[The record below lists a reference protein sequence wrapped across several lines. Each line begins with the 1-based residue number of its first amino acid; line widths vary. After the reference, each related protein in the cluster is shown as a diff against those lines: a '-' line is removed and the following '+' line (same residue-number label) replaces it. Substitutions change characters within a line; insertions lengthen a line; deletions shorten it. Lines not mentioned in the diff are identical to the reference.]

1 MNIKGTVLENCIKK
15 TKKKQLLL
23 VDTINYNASRGSRL
37 NVESTQV
44 EYHNLFTSGIMCT
57 LSC

>member
-1 MNIKGTVLENCIKK
+1 MNIKRTVLENCIKK
-15 TKKKQLLL
+15 TKEKQLLL
-23 VDTINYNASRGSRL
+23 VDTIDYNASRGSRL

-44 EYHNLFTSGIMCT
+44 EYDNLSTSSIMCT